1 MAQGSAALAVLSGS
15 ICVSTD
21 YVYEA
26 GSRGDSKP
34 SLDGIQMSADARAWS
49 RGTLPHKGIYVTS
62 LQTS

>member
-15 ICVSTD
+15 VCVSTD

-26 GSRGDSKP
+26 GSRGDFKP

-49 RGTLPHKGIYVTS
+49 RGTLPHK
-62 LQTS
+62 L